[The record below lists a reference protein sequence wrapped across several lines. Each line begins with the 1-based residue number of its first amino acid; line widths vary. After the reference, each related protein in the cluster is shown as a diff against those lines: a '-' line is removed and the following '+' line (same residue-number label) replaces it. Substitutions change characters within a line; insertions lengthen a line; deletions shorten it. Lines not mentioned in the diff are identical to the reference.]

1 MKIPT
6 SISQKIDQRKKEN
19 ALRYLSDL
27 SDKVDFFS
35 NDYLGMSQ
43 WNSHFPLLNDG
54 STGSRLLSGNQTY
67 YETVEAELADF
78 FGHDSALLFNSGY
91 DANLGVFSSIPLR
104 GDTVIYDQ
112 LIHASIRDGIRMS
125 NAQSFSFLH
134 NDLTHLEQRL
144 KQAQGNVYVAV
155 EALYS
160 MDGDVAPLRAL
171 ANLCQQYGAF
181 LIVDEAHSGGV
192 YGVNG
197 EGLVSSLGLDE
208 SIFLKIITFGKAYG
222 SHGALVLGANEIK
235 TYLINFCR
243 PFIYTTAMSPQTV
256 SRIQSVVNQVKWM
269 TDEREKL
276 KDLIQFFQSTAKGL
290 NLKVIN
296 SSSAIQ
302 AILISGNEA
311 AKSVEKKCVDAG
323 FALKA
328 VLAPTVPKGQE
339 RIRICLHS
347 FNTKAQILSLL
358 QTI

>member
-1 MKIPT
+1 
-6 SISQKIDQRKKEN
+6 
-19 ALRYLSDL
+19 
-27 SDKVDFFS
+27 
-35 NDYLGMSQ
+35 
-43 WNSHFPLLNDG
+43 
-54 STGSRLLSGNQTY
+54 
-67 YETVEAELADF
+67 
-78 FGHDSALLFNSGY
+78 
-91 DANLGVFSSIPLR
+91 
-104 GDTVIYDQ
+104 
-112 LIHASIRDGIRMS
+112 MS